1 MALAPTLHGPRLN
14 RAQVVEEVRKG
25 KAYSHGVDAKGNPLV
40 FVCSRNFDPRTRDLA
55 TALRATIYMVD
66 EAMRLASETSGQ
78 IAIFYDRTDF
88 SASKNLDLALI
99 KAVVSTLSANYPE
112 RLAAVYLYPAGG
124 LASMI
129 LRMVSPLMD
138 PRTVSKVHLPTS
150 ETGLPLTPTPT
161 PTLSLSLS
169 LSLTLTLRPDFVP
182 HRNPGPPA
190 HLGGA
195 PEGAH
200 PRRLRARAIRRHLH
214 LRVRPRGVRARGR
227 VSRVRYSSWVCALAL
242 GMTRTMCLFVFLC
255 VCVCVL
261 SSGCPVCRPSD
272 LCVCRVGTPPAR

>member
-1 MALAPTLHGPRLN
+1 MAAPTDKQIHSILNSGAEASSPQLQEALAAAEIELKAALEVGSTSGLEEKALVAANLDLNDSAMLRRFLVARKLQIPATVAMIEAHAAWVEQTYPITLPE
-14 RAQVVEEVRKG
+14 VVEEVRKG

-138 PRTVSKVHLPTS
+138 PRTVSKVHLLTS
-150 ETGLPLTPTPT
+150 EAL
-161 PTLSLSLS
+161 
-169 LSLTLTLRPDFVP
+169 LREHIPDAYVP
-182 HRNPGPPA
+182 
-190 HLGGA
+190 
-195 PEGAH
+195 
-200 PRRLRARAIRRHLH
+200 
-214 LRVRPRGVRARGR
+214 
-227 VSRVRYSSWVCALAL
+227 VRY
-242 GMTRTMCLFVFLC
+242 G
-255 VCVCVL
+255 
-261 SSGCPVCRPSD
+261 
-272 LCVCRVGTPPAR
+272 GTSTFEFDPAVYEHAAG